1 MFSTVGYATI
11 IHENQKKVKD
21 IYLTFRC
28 QVREKEFS
36 MTTLTIQTELE
47 KRYWYVAIDGK
58 EHRKLLAH
66 NGSDNRG
73 RSQAQRKLAQLVED

>member
-1 MFSTVGYATI
+1 
-11 IHENQKKVKD
+11 
-21 IYLTFRC
+21 
-28 QVREKEFS
+28 